1 MKITVLTPD
10 MSHNCLSRAYA
21 LAEMLRRRHEVEIA
35 GPIFGEGIWPPLAN
49 GGSIPY
55 KTVKV
60 RGSFTSAQVLAL
72 RRQVEGDVVYASK
85 PRFPSFGLGV
95 LLKIARRVPLVLD
108 MDDWERGFILED
120 RRISRSRDLRSALS
134 DAVYDVTV
142 SVNEALPG
150 LADRLTVANTFL
162 QRRFGGTLVWH
173 ARDTEAFR
181 PDRFSREDVREEHG
195 IEPDERVV
203 MFSGS
208 PGPYKGVEEL
218 IDSVRRIPDP
228 RVTLALVGIP
238 DGTPFGV
245 HLREIGG
252 TLGRRFHGFGR
263 QPFDKMPEF
272 LAMADLV
279 VIPQRRSYAT
289 IGQVPAKVFEA
300 MAMAKPI
307 LATAVSDLPYI
318 LRDCG
323 WVIEPGNV
331 EEMSR
336 AIQAILADEDTAIR
350 MGARAREKCV
360 REFSRSAMEP
370 VLVEVFRRY
379 E

>member
-21 LAEMLRRRHEVEIA
+21 LAEMLRRRHDVEIA

-120 RRISRSRDLRSALS
+120 RRISRPRDLRSALS

-318 LRDCG
+318 LPDCG
-323 WVIEPGNV
+323 WVIEPGDV

-350 MGARAREKCV
+350 TGARAREKCV
-360 REFSRSAMEP
+360 REFSRDAMEP

>member
-1 MKITVLTPD
+1 M
-10 MSHNCLSRAYA
+10 
-21 LAEMLRRRHEVEIA
+21 
-35 GPIFGEGIWPPLAN
+35 
-49 GGSIPY
+49 
-55 KTVKV
+55 
-60 RGSFTSAQVLAL
+60 
-72 RRQVEGDVVYASK
+72 
-85 PRFPSFGLGV
+85 
-95 LLKIARRVPLVLD
+95 
-108 MDDWERGFILED
+108 
-120 RRISRSRDLRSALS
+120 
-134 DAVYDVTV
+134 
-142 SVNEALPG
+142 
-150 LADRLTVANTFL
+150 
-162 QRRFGGTLVWH
+162 WH

-323 WVIEPGNV
+323 WVIEPGDV

-350 MGARAREKCV
+350 TGARAREKCV
-360 REFSRSAMEP
+360 REFSRDAMEP